1 MGCPPMSMRSR
12 DFWGGVSC
20 DPQGHHPL
28 LPIPPSPPLW
38 DSEWGGQMGGTNGV
52 PIRVH
57 EVT

>member
-1 MGCPPMSMRSR
+1 MGSSPASTRSR
-12 DFWGGVSC
+12 DFWGGVSR

-38 DSEWGGQMGGTNGV
+38 DSEGGGQMGGTNGV
-52 PIRVH
+52 CTHVQ